1 MLSSFTGPLLDSPNG
16 RFGLDFTRWSNY
28 TNLCVFLVSS
38 NDTANVIWYSR
49 QGIPSANDSDEFILE
64 NKDGALRIKRKGGIP
79 ITLCSFATNSTIATL
94 LDSGNFVFNE
104 VYSNGSTKRVLW
116 QSFDHLAAMLI
127 PGMKLGVNH
136 KTGQN
141 WSLTSGL
148 TWTIPNPGSFTLEW
162 DPKGLELV
170 IKHRGVV
177 HWKSGVL
184 RDNQFENISP
194 HQTSV
199 YDFIVVSNGDEESF
213 SLKYKNQTG
222 ADNCYGYNTE
232 GGCQRWSQSDC
243 RHNGDKVDLKSG
255 SFRNIESDL
264 YPRYDSTPDTNL
276 AISDCKVKCLNNC
289 SCVAFYYLYENAT
302 GCKFWTNIS
311 TFLAYES
318 KRIWIGI
325 VIAIAFVTFSCI
337 MCYCCLLP
345 KRKVVLQGHNETTNE
360 KELCNSMI
368 SNRFDDVNEFPND
381 GKNGSDITI
390 FSYECIKVAT
400 NNFSLENKLGEGGK
414 LLTSQQIA
422 IKRLSRNSGQGIIE
436 FKNELILISKLQ
448 HMNLVKLLGCCI
460 FGEERMLR
468 RLLDW
473 KKRFNIIE
481 GIAQGLIYL
490 HKYSRLKVIH
500 RDLKASNILL
510 DESMNP
516 KISDFGMAR
525 IFKQNEVEA
534 NTNRIVGTY
543 GYMSPEYAMEGV
555 FSIKSDVYS
564 FGVLM
569 LEIVSGRK
577 NNSFYDDEH
586 ALNLVGYAWDLWQEG
601 KGLELVDPTIRESC
615 VEYQVLRCIHV
626 SLLCVE
632 DGAIDRP
639 TMLDMLSM
647 LTNESTQLPLPK
659 KPAFSIRRKS
669 IVANIPNKE
678 PEVYTVN
685 DLSIT
690 DMDPR

>member
-1 MLSSFTGPLLDSPNG
+1 MATHLTLLKFLFLLFFSSFWTSHALYIKPGGMLSSFTGPLLDSPNG

-64 NKDGALRIKRKGGIP
+64 NKDGALRIRRKGGIP

-141 WSLTSGL
+141 WSLTSPL
-148 TWTIPNPGSFTLEW
+148 TLDVLIPGAFTLEW

-194 HQTSV
+194 HLTSI
-199 YDFIVVSNGDEESF
+199 YDFNVVSNGDEESF
-213 SLKYKNQTG
+213 SLKYKNQSLPQTLWGLSPDGQLVEVSINGAAFPVG

-255 SFRNIESDL
+255 SFTAIDYDL

-318 KRIWIGI
+318 SRSEHLYIITPEPSNSANPNNIKPEPSNSANPNNITPKPYQSGMFTSFLSYMNNTNSPNCIKQVNCKR
-325 VIAIAFVTFSCI
+325 
-337 MCYCCLLP
+337 LLF
-345 KRKVVLQGHNETTNE
+345 KLK
-360 KELCNSMI
+360 NSI
-368 SNRFDDVNEFPND
+368 SNV
-381 GKNGSDITI
+381 
-390 FSYECIKVAT
+390 KV
-400 NNFSLENKLGEGGK
+400 
-414 LLTSQQIA
+414 
-422 IKRLSRNSGQGIIE
+422 
-436 FKNELILISKLQ
+436 
-448 HMNLVKLLGCCI
+448 
-460 FGEERMLR
+460 
-468 RLLDW
+468 
-473 KKRFNIIE
+473 
-481 GIAQGLIYL
+481 
-490 HKYSRLKVIH
+490 
-500 RDLKASNILL
+500 SNYPI
-510 DESMNP
+510 
-516 KISDFGMAR
+516 
-525 IFKQNEVEA
+525 
-534 NTNRIVGTY
+534 
-543 GYMSPEYAMEGV
+543 
-555 FSIKSDVYS
+555 
-564 FGVLM
+564 
-569 LEIVSGRK
+569 
-577 NNSFYDDEH
+577 
-586 ALNLVGYAWDLWQEG
+586 
-601 KGLELVDPTIRESC
+601 
-615 VEYQVLRCIHV
+615 
-626 SLLCVE
+626 
-632 DGAIDRP
+632 
-639 TMLDMLSM
+639 
-647 LTNESTQLPLPK
+647 
-659 KPAFSIRRKS
+659 
-669 IVANIPNKE
+669 
-678 PEVYTVN
+678 
-685 DLSIT
+685 
-690 DMDPR
+690 